1 MSHLNAF
8 AIGTTTLS
16 ETKIYN
22 HENEFVALA
31 EYIKNS
37 LDTKHYAR
45 QKGLVVLN
53 SIMAVEC
60 TEAEAVELLKKK
72 QRK

>member
-1 MSHLNAF
+1 MAWINAF

-22 HENEFVALA
+22 HENEFIALA

-53 SIMAVEC
+53 SVMAVEC

-72 QRK
+72 LR